1 MKDRVLVIIFTDDD
15 RYSEGLNNLLMGHS
29 GWIRV

>member
-1 MKDRVLVIIFTDDD
+1 MKDRVLVIIFTDD
-15 RYSEGLNNLLMGHS
+15 RYSEGLNNLLMAHS